1 MNMYTKMEV
10 EYMKKG
16 SMKKKIILSVISGI
30 IFTAVSFYVTLP
42 AINPANP
49 SFWGYIALVI
59 LSFAYPFIFQGD
71 GKVKKKK
78 VLSID
83 KEGVVDFDMPKGR
96 VRALPTTLV
105 LAPVAIMLIGGII
118 SSTFFNA
125 KAYADVIEVKEAVFA
140 EDMKE
145 TNEVTNIALMDGDS
159 ARIIGNRTLG
169 SLSDVVSQYRISDIY
184 TQINYKYT
192 PKKVANL
199 EHDDFFKWIANNAKG
214 VPGYVMV
221 DPVNNTAE
229 YVKLEK
235 PLKYVDSAYFGQ
247 DLMRKLRFDYPTK
260 IFDDFVSFEIDE
272 EGKPH
277 YIISCLMPKIFPF
290 GAMDVSEVIIF
301 DPCTGESDIYAVGDV
316 PAWVDAVYSGD
327 LAEQK
332 YNWHGTLAGGFW
344 NSVIG
349 NKDCKQTTD
358 DYGYIV
364 IGDDVWYF
372 TGVTSVTADESNIGF
387 IISNART
394 GEYKYY
400 PVVGAEEYSAM
411 RAAEGEVQEKGYV
424 ASFPSLI
431 NVEGQATYIMV
442 LKDAG
447 GLVKLYALVN
457 VEQYGIVATGQNQ
470 AEAMKAYKALLL
482 ENGVVENVKPEEPEL
497 DVTYKTGTVTDIRT
511 VTVEGNTLFYVT
523 LNGYV
528 YRGSV
533 KVGEYGYVN
542 EDLVFAK
549 VGDTVTIVFSKGYA
563 DGAIR
568 EIIDFRLGDWDIDPA
583 PNNN

>member
-1 MNMYTKMEV
+1 MTDKI
-10 EYMKKG
+10 
-16 SMKKKIILSVISGI
+16 KKKIILSAISGVL
-30 IFTAVSFYVTLP
+30 FTAISFYVMLP
-42 AINPANP
+42 AINPA
-49 SFWGYIALVI
+49 STGFWLYLAAVI
-59 LSFAYPFIFQGD
+59 FSFAYPFLFS
-71 GKVKKKK
+71 GKTNVKKKK
-78 VLSID
+78 SQPIGAFNMNASID
-83 KEGVVDFDMPKGR
+83 LSLPTKAQ
-96 VRALPTTLV
+96 ALPIIL
-105 LAPVAIMLIGGII
+105 VAIPLVIVLLGNVI

-125 KAYADVIEVKEAVFA
+125 KAYASVITVEEAVFA

-145 TNEVTNIALMDGDS
+145 TNEVTNIALMDGES

-169 SLSDVVSQYRISDIY
+169 SLSEVVSQYRISDVY
-184 TQINYKYT
+184 TQINYKNT

-199 EHDDFFKWIANNAKG
+199 EYDDFFKWIYNKEKG

-235 PLKYVDSAYFGQ
+235 PLKYVESGFFGD

-272 EGKPH
+272 SGKPH
-277 YIISCLMPKIFPF
+277 YVISCLEPKVFPF

-301 DPCTGESDIYAVGDV
+301 DPCTGESEIYAVGDV
-316 PAWVDAVYSGD
+316 PAWVDAVYSGG
-327 LAEQK
+327 LAEEK
-332 YNWHGTLAGGFW
+332 YNWHGTLSGGYW

-349 NKDCKQTTD
+349 NKNCKQTTD

-457 VEQYGIVATGQNQ
+457 VEQYGIVATGDTQ
-470 AEAMKAYKALLL
+470 AKAMREYKELLA
-482 ENGVVENVKPEEPEL
+482 ENGIINEIYMPEDDLEE
-497 DVTYKTGTVTDIRT
+497 TVTGEITDIKT
-511 VTVEGNTLFYVT
+511 AIVDGNTIFYIT
-523 LNGYV
+523 LGDAGVFRAKVEYAGGS
-528 YRGSV
+528 YR
-533 KVGEYGYVN
+533 N
-542 EDLVFAK
+542 ESLVFMS
-549 VGDTVTIVFSKGYA
+549 VGDRITITYVANANEIKPVVSVYFA
-563 DGAIR
+563 D
-568 EIIDFRLGDWDIDPA
+568 
-583 PNNN
+583 

>member
-1 MNMYTKMEV
+1 
-10 EYMKKG
+10 MKKG
-16 SMKKKIILSVISGI
+16 SLGKKIALSLISGV
-30 IFTAVSFYVTLP
+30 IFTAVSFYVLLP

-49 SFWGYIALVI
+49 AFWGYLAVVI
-59 LSFAYPFIFQGD
+59 LSFAYPFIFTESEASKKTKKFTSNGKGVINVEFPK
-71 GKVKKKK
+71 GKVK
-78 VLSID
+78 
-83 KEGVVDFDMPKGR
+83 
-96 VRALPTTLV
+96 ALPVILV
-105 LAPVAIMLIGGII
+105 LAPVVVMLLGGII

-125 KAYADVIEVKEAVFA
+125 KAYADVIKVDKAVFA
-140 EDMKE
+140 DDMKE
-145 TNEVTNIALMDGDS
+145 TNEVTNIALMDGES

-199 EHDDFFKWIANNAKG
+199 EHDDFFKWLSNNQKG

-229 YVKLEK
+229 YIKLEK
-235 PLKYVDSAYFGQ
+235 PLKYVDSAYFWD

-272 EGKPH
+272 EGNPH

-431 NVEGQATYIMV
+431 NVEGEATYIMV
-442 LKDAG
+442 LKDVG

-470 AEAMKAYKALLL
+470 AEAMKAYKALLV
-482 ENGVVENVKPEEPEL
+482 ENGVVESIKPDEPAL
-497 DVTYKTGTVTDIRT
+497 DVTYETGIVADIRT

-523 LNGYV
+523 LEDGNV

-533 KVGEYGYVN
+533 KMGEYGYVN

-583 PNNN
+583 PNN

>member
-1 MNMYTKMEV
+1 MDRNI
-10 EYMKKG
+10 
-16 SMKKKIILSVISGI
+16 KKKMILSAVSGV
-30 IFTAVSFYVTLP
+30 IFTAVSFYVMLP
-42 AINPANP
+42 AINPM
-49 SFWGYIALVI
+49 SSGFWIYLALVI
-59 LSFAYPFIFQGD
+59 ASFAYPFLLKSGSFKSKKADKKYKPGQVNIEFPNA
-71 GKVKKKK
+71 KVN
-78 VLSID
+78 
-83 KEGVVDFDMPKGR
+83 P
-96 VRALPTTLV
+96 LPIILIAAP
-105 LAPVAIMLIGGII
+105 LAILLLGNIV

-125 KAYADVIEVKEAVFA
+125 KAYASVINVQEAVFA

-145 TNEVTNIALMDGDS
+145 TDEVTNIALMDGES
-159 ARIIGNRTLG
+159 AKIIGNRTLG
-169 SLSDVVSQYRISDIY
+169 SLSDVVSQYRITDRY
-184 TQINYKYT
+184 TQINYAHT

-199 EHDDFFKWIANNAKG
+199 EYDDLFKWIYNRDKG

-229 YVKLEK
+229 YIKLEK
-235 PLKYVDSAYFGQ
+235 PLKYVDSAYFGE

-260 IFDDFVSFEIDE
+260 IFDDFISFEIDDN
-272 EGKPH
+272 GDPY
-277 YIISCLMPKIFPF
+277 YIVSCVSPKIFPF

-301 DPCTGESDIYAVGDV
+301 DPCTGDSELYALADV
-316 PAWVDAVYSGD
+316 PAWVDAVFSGD

-332 YNWHGTLAGGFW
+332 YNWHGMLSGGFW

-349 NKDCKQTTD
+349 NQGCKQTTD

-372 TGVTSVTADESNIGF
+372 TGVTSVTSDESNIGF

-431 NVEGQATYIMV
+431 NVKGQATYIMV

-457 VEQYGIVATGQNQ
+457 VEQYGIVATGDTQ
-470 AEAMKAYKALLL
+470 AKAMAAYKTLLV
-482 ENGVVENVKPEEPEL
+482 ENGVIEKEDDPAPPLPDVETL
-497 DVTYKTGTVTDIRT
+497 TVTGAITDIKS
-511 VTVEGNTLFYVT
+511 VTVDGNTVFYIT
-523 LNGYV
+523 LGESGTF
-528 YRGSV
+528 RASV
-533 KVGEYGYVN
+533 EIVDGNYIN
-542 EDLVFAK
+542 EALVFAK
-549 VGDTVTIVFSKGYA
+549 AGDSVTLTYA
-563 DGAIR
+563 VSEDEIKQAISVAAQ
-568 EIIDFRLGDWDIDPA
+568 D
-583 PNNN
+583 